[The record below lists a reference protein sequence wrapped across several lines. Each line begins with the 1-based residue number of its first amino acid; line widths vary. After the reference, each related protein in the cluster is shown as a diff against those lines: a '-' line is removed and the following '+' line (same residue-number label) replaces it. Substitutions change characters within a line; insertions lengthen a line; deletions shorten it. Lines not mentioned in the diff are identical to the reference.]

1 MRDFTESELVDLQ
14 IKYKNDQTVLDLI
27 EIVKEC
33 MSFNFSCREDDE
45 VFNWFSR

>member
-27 EIVKEC
+27 AFVKVHIVSYRTNC
-33 MSFNFSCREDDE
+33 PMFPDE
-45 VFNWFSR
+45 NESDS